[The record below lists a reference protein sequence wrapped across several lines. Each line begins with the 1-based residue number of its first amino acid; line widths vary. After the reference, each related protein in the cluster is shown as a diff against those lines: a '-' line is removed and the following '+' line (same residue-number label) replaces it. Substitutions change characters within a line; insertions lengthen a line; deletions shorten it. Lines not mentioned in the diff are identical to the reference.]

1 MSGVLITASRL
12 ANAAM
17 ADAAAADALGP
28 EPLDVEAGRELFSY
42 EPYTLPIS
50 GGGGADG
57 EVTPDQAIYAINH
70 SLDTL
75 WVLVCAFLVFFMQA
89 GFAALEAGSVR
100 AKNTKNILLK
110 NVIDACAGALMWW
123 ALGFPFAFGNR
134 FDGSNGWIGANNFFL
149 AQYDQQ
155 ATTPGNTYPIAM
167 RNYSYTDETLS
178 GFAFWLFQWA
188 FAATAATIVSGA
200 VAERCRFVAYL
211 IYTAVI
217 TMWIYP
223 VVVHWVW
230 SSEGWLSA
238 FFVQPNTFDD
248 TGNLIRGTC
257 TGVCNRLRNGVIDF
271 AGSGVVHMTGGTA
284 ALFAAWI
291 LGPRIGR
298 FDSTGA
304 VQNIPAHSL
313 PLATLGVFI
322 LWFGWYG
329 FNCGSTLG
337 IIGGLQETA
346 AKVAVVTTLAAGA
359 GGVTS
364 LALSRAIE
372 GHIDLAPSL
381 NGILGGLVASCAG
394 CATVEPFAGMVI
406 GIVAGIIYVGSSKM
420 LKAMRIDDPLDA
432 SPVHFFCGIWG
443 LWACGLLSTY
453 TNVSAVYGDTTVQLT
468 TGGGYWGGFYGGGGT
483 LLGVNIISTLAIA
496 AWVGINSCIMFG
508 LLKVTGLFRVSEE
521 DETVGMDIS
530 HHGGSAYEWQ
540 SGGPPDGG
548 EDEDELKKPPAPE
561 APEAEAVEEG
571 MARAEEAA
579 EEKA

>member
-17 ADAAAADALGP
+17 VDAAAADALGP
-28 EPLDVEAGRELFSY
+28 EPLDVEAGRELLSY
-42 EPYTLPIS
+42 EPYTLP
-50 GGGGADG
+50 AD
-57 EVTPDQAIYAINH
+57 VTADQAIYAINH

-123 ALGFPFAFGNR
+123 AIGFPFAFGTR
-134 FDGSNGWIGANNFFL
+134 FNGSNGWIGANNFFL
-149 AQYDQQ
+149 AQYDHDQTIT
-155 ATTPGNTYPIAM
+155 AGNPYPIAM
-167 RNYSYTDETLS
+167 RNFTYTESSLS

-238 FFVQPNTFDD
+238 FFVQPGTFDD
-248 TGNLIRGTC
+248 EGNLIRGTC
-257 TGVCNRLRNGVIDF
+257 AAVCNRLRNGVIDF

-329 FNCGSTLG
+329 FNSGSTLG
-337 IIGGLQETA
+337 ISLGYQEIA
-346 AKVAVVTTLAAGA
+346 AKVAVVTTLAAGS

-381 NGILGGLVASCAG
+381 NGILGGLVASCSG

-406 GIVAGIIYVGSSKM
+406 GIVAGIIYVGASKM

-453 TNVSAVYGDTTVQLT
+453 TNVLSVYGDTTVQLT

-521 DETVGMDIS
+521 DETVGMDVS

>member
-28 EPLDVEAGRELFSY
+28 EPLDVEAGRELLSY
-42 EPYTLPIS
+42 EPYTLPDYTYN
-50 GGGGADG
+50 GVTV
-57 EVTPDQAIYAINH
+57 EQVTPDQAIFAINH

-123 ALGFPFAFGNR
+123 ALGFPFAFGERLNS
-134 FDGSNGWIGANNFFL
+134 SNGWIGANNFFL

-155 ATTPGNTYPIAM
+155 TITAGNPYPIAM
-167 RNYSYTDETLS
+167 RNFSYTDTTLS

-230 SSEGWLSA
+230 SGEGWLSA
-238 FFVQPNTFDD
+238 FFVQPNTFDN

-337 IIGGLQETA
+337 ISGGYQETA

-453 TNVSAVYGDTTVQLT
+453 TNVSAVYGDTVQLF

-483 LLGVNIISTLAIA
+483 LLGVNIIATLAIA

-561 APEAEAVEEG
+561 EAVEEG

>member
-28 EPLDVEAGRELFSY
+28 EPLDVEAGRELLSY
-42 EPYTLPIS
+42 EPYTLPDYTYN
-50 GGGGADG
+50 GVTV
-57 EVTPDQAIYAINH
+57 EQVTPDQAIFAINH

-123 ALGFPFAFGNR
+123 ALGFPFAFGERLNS
-134 FDGSNGWIGANNFFL
+134 SNGWIGANNFFL

-155 ATTPGNTYPIAM
+155 TITAGNPYPIAM
-167 RNYSYTDETLS
+167 RNFSYTDTTLS

-230 SSEGWLSA
+230 SGEGWLSA
-238 FFVQPNTFDD
+238 FFVQPNTFDN

-337 IIGGLQETA
+337 ISAGYQETA

-453 TNVSAVYGDTTVQLT
+453 TNVSAVYGDTVQLF

-483 LLGVNIISTLAIA
+483 LLGVNIIATLAIA

-561 APEAEAVEEG
+561 EAVEEG

>member
-1 MSGVLITASRL
+1 MR
-12 ANAAM
+12 
-17 ADAAAADALGP
+17 P
-28 EPLDVEAGRELFSY
+28 
-42 EPYTLPIS
+42 
-50 GGGGADG
+50 
-57 EVTPDQAIYAINH
+57 
-70 SLDTL
+70 
-75 WVLVCAFLVFFMQA
+75 QA

-123 ALGFPFAFGNR
+123 ALGFPFAFGERLNS
-134 FDGSNGWIGANNFFL
+134 SNGWIGANNFFL

-155 ATTPGNTYPIAM
+155 TITAGNPYPIAM
-167 RNYSYTDETLS
+167 RNFSYTDTTLS

-230 SSEGWLSA
+230 SGEGWLSA
-238 FFVQPNTFDD
+238 FFVQPNTFDN

-337 IIGGLQETA
+337 ISGGYQETA

-453 TNVSAVYGDTTVQLT
+453 TNVSAVYGDTVQLF

-483 LLGVNIISTLAIA
+483 LLGVNIIATLAIA

-561 APEAEAVEEG
+561 EAVEEG